1 METSIRIERPAQV
14 IKSDIKPLDSN
25 LKIKY
30 MSNSEMLVSAFSN
43 KELKTLVMALAAYNK
58 LDRRETRSDLMEK
71 LVNGFLRSNELEAEV
86 IERIV
91 RRNPY
96 DSSIPKSYWGTAN
109 GKAYLAEM
117 EEAST
122 KAYSY

>member
-1 METSIRIERPAQV
+1 LGTFSF
-14 IKSDIKPLDSN
+14 K

-30 MSNSEMLVSAFSN
+30 MNNSEMLVSAFSN

-86 IERIV
+86 I
-91 RRNPY
+91 N
-96 DSSIPKSYWGTAN
+96 SIPKSYWGTAN

>member
-1 METSIRIERPAQV
+1 MGTFSF
-14 IKSDIKPLDSN
+14 K

-30 MSNSEMLVSAFSN
+30 MNNSEMLVSAFSN

-58 LDRRETRSDLMEK
+58 LDRRETRTDLMEK
-71 LVNGFLRSNELEAEV
+71 LVDGFLRSNELEAQV

-91 RRNPY
+91 RTNPY